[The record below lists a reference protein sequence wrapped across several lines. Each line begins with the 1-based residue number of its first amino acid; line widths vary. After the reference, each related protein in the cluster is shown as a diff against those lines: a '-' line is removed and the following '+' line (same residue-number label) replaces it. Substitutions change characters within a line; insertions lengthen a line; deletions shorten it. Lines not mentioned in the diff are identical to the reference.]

1 MEITKKELNLILTE
15 QRKEF
20 QRHTGVLAEEFTSQ
34 VKLIAESI
42 GGIQRQLVALRE
54 MVAKNTEDIE
64 MMKFDVQLI
73 KQELRQKANQ
83 DEFALLE
90 RRVALLETKT
100 RK

>member
-1 MEITKKELNLILTE
+1 MEITKKELNSILTE

-20 QRHTGVLAEEFTSQ
+20 QRHTAVLAEEFTSQ

-90 RRVALLETKT
+90 RRVALLETRT

>member
-1 MEITKKELNLILTE
+1 MEITKKELNSILSKQE
-15 QRKEF
+15 KKF

-100 RK
+100 RR